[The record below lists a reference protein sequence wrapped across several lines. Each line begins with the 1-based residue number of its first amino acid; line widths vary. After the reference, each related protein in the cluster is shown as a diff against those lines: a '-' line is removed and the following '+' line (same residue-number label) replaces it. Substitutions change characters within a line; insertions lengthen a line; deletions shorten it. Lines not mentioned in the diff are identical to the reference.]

1 MKKALVLAGGGP
13 QIELINQLK
22 DRGYYTLLADWNEE
36 PVAKK
41 YCDKYY
47 RESTLDFEK
56 IKQIAQEEKVDF
68 LITACTD
75 QALNT
80 IAKVSE
86 DLGLP
91 CYIDYQ
97 TALNV
102 TNKSYMKKVF
112 VENGVPTS
120 KHVITGEYKDG
131 LDEGMEYPLIVKPV
145 DCNSSKG
152 VKKVQNREELKTFVE
167 IAASLSRTKTA
178 VVEEFVEGEE
188 LSADVYVENGVAK
201 LMCVSVLDKIKSNN
215 KFVIMRGRCMPL
227 CDNDYYQIQDVAQKI
242 VDAFGLKNNPMLIQM
257 MRKNGKLYVLEFSA
271 RTGGGQKFILIN
283 QVAGFDVIKAV
294 IDLTEGKKPHCEPKR
309 PTDKFVFNEFAYC
322 NPGIF
327 DHAEGLDELVENGVI
342 QNYQLY
348 KSKGM
353 VFDGIENSG
362 DRVFGLAIHGKS
374 LDEIKEKHFIVNK
387 TVKVFDTN
395 GQDIMCHDIFD
406 QGY

>member
-1 MKKALVLAGGGP
+1 MKALVLAGGSP

-22 DRGYYTLLADWNEE
+22 ERGVYTILADWNEE

-47 RESTLDFEK
+47 RESTMDFEK
-56 IKQIAQEEKVDF
+56 IKQIAVAEKVDF
-68 LITACTD
+68 LITVCTD

-86 DLGLP
+86 ELGLP

-120 KHVITGEYKDG
+120 KHVITGEYKEG

-167 IAASLSRTKTA
+167 IAAKLSRTKTA
-178 VVEEFVEGEE
+178 IVEEFVQGDE

-201 LMCVSVLDKIKSNN
+201 LMCVSRLDKIKNNN
-215 KFVIMRGRCMPL
+215 KFIIMRGRCAPL
-227 CDNDYYQIQDVAQKI
+227 DDELFYKIQDVAQKI
-242 VDAFGLKNNPMLIQM
+242 ADAFGLKNNPMLIQM
-257 MRKNGKLYVLEFSA
+257 MERNGKLYVLEFSA
-271 RTGGGQKFILIN
+271 RTGGGQKFILIK
-283 QVAGFDVIKAV
+283 QVAGFDVVKAV
-294 IDLTEGKKPHCEPKR
+294 IDLTMGEFPHCEPKR
-309 PTDKFVFNEFAYC
+309 PTDKFVYNEFAYC
-322 NPGIF
+322 KPGVLEKV
-327 DHAEGLDELVENGVI
+327 EGLEELVQNGII
-342 QNYQLY
+342 QNYQIY
-348 KSKGM
+348 KTKGM
-353 VFDGIENSG
+353 EFGEIESSG
-362 DRVFGLAIHGKS
+362 DRAFGVAIHGKNI
-374 LDEIKEKHFIVNK
+374 DEIREKHFIVNK
-387 TVKVFDTN
+387 TVKVFDSN
-395 GQDIMCHDIFD
+395 GQDIMCHEIFD

>member
-1 MKKALVLAGGGP
+1 MKALVLAGGSP

-22 DRGYYTLLADWNEE
+22 ERGYYTILADWNEE

-41 YCDKYY
+41 YADKYY
-47 RESTLDFEK
+47 RESTLNFDK
-56 IKQIAQEEKVDF
+56 IKEIAINEKVDF
-68 LITACTD
+68 LVTACTD

-86 DLGLP
+86 ELGLN
-91 CYIDYQ
+91 CYIDYK

-120 KHVITGEYKDG
+120 KHVITDRYSDG
-131 LDEGMEYPLIVKPV
+131 LDDGMEYPLIVKPV

-167 IAASLSRTKTA
+167 IAANYSRTKTA

-201 LMCVSVLDKIKSNN
+201 LLCVSHLDKVKNNN
-215 KFVIMRGRCMPL
+215 KFIIMRGRCMPL
-227 CDNDYYQIQDVAQKI
+227 DDELFYQIQEVAQKI
-242 VDAFGLKNNPMLIQM
+242 ANAFGLKNNPMLIQM
-257 MRKNGKLYVLEFSA
+257 MKRNGKLYVLEFSA
-271 RTGGGQKFILIN
+271 RTGGGQKFILIK
-283 QVAGFDVIKAV
+283 QVTGFDVIKAV
-294 IDLTEGKKPHCEPKR
+294 IDLTVGEFPHCEPER
-309 PTDKFVFNEFAYC
+309 PTDKYVYNEFAYC
-322 NPGIF
+322 KPGIF
-327 DHAEGLDELVENGVI
+327 DHVEGLEELLQNGVI
-342 QNYQLY
+342 QNYQVY
-348 KSKGM
+348 KTKGM
-353 VFDGIENSG
+353 DFGEIESSG
-362 DRVFGLAIHGKS
+362 DRAFGLAIHGKS

-387 TVKVFDTN
+387 TVKIIDTN